1 LNFGKDVAISMIT
14 NDNLTYLM
22 SNLDKEKN
30 LNLFD
35 IVDFLS
41 KYHLDDYDHT
51 SSHDIINIYGKLIH
65 QIRND
70 GYKEKVKSQIEKSDQ
85 KLNIEDVEYIPTHLQ
100 MIDNFNKLP
109 NNERKN
115 IIYLA
120 WFILYCKIYKLD
132 HPDQYSPWKRYL
144 DLIEKIQNFSDYEN
158 AWI

>member
-100 MIDNFNKLP
+100 MIDNLVLP
-109 NNERKN
+109 FP
-115 IIYLA
+115 L
-120 WFILYCKIYKLD
+120 
-132 HPDQYSPWKRYL
+132 
-144 DLIEKIQNFSDYEN
+144 
-158 AWI
+158 